1 MRNGPFTERC
11 RAQLQAMTGKP
22 CYLTPSATAGLEIAA
37 LALGAA
43 PGDEVIVPSYT
54 FASTATCVVQ
64 AGLVPVLVDVRAD
77 TVNLD
82 ERLVEQA
89 ITPRTR
95 AIFVVHYA
103 GVSAEMDTLLD
114 IARRYG
120 LAVVEDAAQGCMP
133 PIAVARWALSA
144 TWGCSASTRRRILPA
159 ARAAPWSSAI
169 PVTRPPS
176 RSTTRWARTAAAG
189 CGERLTS
196 TAGWTAARTI

>member
-1 MRNGPFTERC
+1 MPPLDVPFYRPYLTGHELPNVAEAIEARRWCGNGPFTERC
-11 RAQLQAMTGKP
+11 RALLQAMTGKP

-54 FASTATCVVQ
+54 FASTATCVVA

-89 ITPRTR
+89 ITPHTR

-103 GVSAEMDTLLD
+103 GVSAEMDTLLA
-114 IARRYG
+114 IARRRG
-120 LAVVEDAAQGCMP
+120 LAVVEDAAQGEH
-133 PIAVARWALSA
+133 A
-144 TWGCSASTRRRILPA
+144 T
-159 ARAAPWSSAI
+159 
-169 PVTRPPS
+169 
-176 RSTTRWARTAAAG
+176 
-189 CGERLTS
+189 
-196 TAGWTAARTI
+196 